1 VWVRS
6 ISTVLLKSSSSHTS
20 ATEWPTGEK
29 PVGLSLSEAIAQR
42 ETAALSGF
50 RAPAPPLAAPQSA
63 TYITSAWASKE
74 TRLTPQESELVDELF
89 NRLVQLE
96 TAQRDPEAERLIADG
111 LRRAPHAVYAL
122 VQTVLLQDEALKRAN
137 ARIEELQVQT
147 NAVAEPEQRSASFLD
162 SMREALGGRAP
173 HGSVPSVRRA
183 GANQSQG
190 QQPQPGYLGA
200 PAFGSG
206 GSFLG
211 TAASAAA
218 GVIGGSLLLDGI
230 RSMFGHHLG
239 GAGASAFARGDDR
252 SATYA
257 DREQDRQQD
266 LADDDREQ
274 DRQQDLA
281 DEDAQQDS
289 EQDLADD
296 EDFGGDDGYDAA

>member
-1 VWVRS
+1 M
-6 ISTVLLKSSSSHTS
+6 
-20 ATEWPTGEK
+20 
-29 PVGLSLSEAIAQR
+29 
-42 ETAALSGF
+42 
-50 RAPAPPLAAPQSA
+50 
-63 TYITSAWASKE
+63 
-74 TRLTPQESELVDELF
+74 TPQESELVDELF

-96 TAQRDPEAERLIADG
+96 TAQRDPGAERLIADG

-122 VQTVLLQDEALKRAN
+122 VQTVLLRDEALKRAN
-137 ARIEELQVQT
+137 ARIDELRVQP

-200 PAFGSG
+200 PGFGSG

-239 GAGASAFARGDDR
+239 GASASAFARGDDK

-274 DRQQDLA
+274 GRQQDLA
-281 DEDAQQDS
+281 DEDAQQDDVKA
-289 EQDLADD
+289 ERIGNQLA
-296 EDFGGDDGYDAA
+296 FRYSSNVSGLFISAYGNFSALARCATQSLPKSSRVAP

>member
-1 VWVRS
+1 MPAAVWAWSRAMATTSPTAFRS
-6 ISTVLLKSSSSHTS
+6 PRLRWRHYLHARAWSTARRSHALWSSLTPPRPPPS
-20 ATEWPTGEK
+20 ATIRHPHK
-29 PVGLSLSEAIAQR
+29 QR
-42 ETAALSGF
+42 VRRQGRHAV
-50 RAPAPPLAAPQSA
+50 
-63 TYITSAWASKE
+63 
-74 TRLTPQESELVDELF
+74 TPQESELVDELF

-147 NAVAEPEQRSASFLD
+147 SPAAEPEQPPTSFLD
-162 SMREALGGRAP
+162 SMREALGGGAP
-173 HGSVPSVRRA
+173 RGSVPSVHTA
-183 GANQSQG
+183 GGNQSQG
-190 QQPQPGYLGA
+190 QQPQPEYPRQLPLSGYPGA
-200 PAFGSG
+200 PGFGSG

-239 GAGASAFARGDDR
+239 G
-252 SATYA
+252 TYA

-281 DEDAQQDS
+281 DDDREQDRQ
-289 EQDLADD
+289 QDLADD
-296 EDFGGDDGYDAA
+296 DRE

>member
-1 VWVRS
+1 M
-6 ISTVLLKSSSSHTS
+6 
-20 ATEWPTGEK
+20 
-29 PVGLSLSEAIAQR
+29 
-42 ETAALSGF
+42 
-50 RAPAPPLAAPQSA
+50 
-63 TYITSAWASKE
+63 
-74 TRLTPQESELVDELF
+74 TPQESELVDELF

-111 LRRAPHAVYAL
+111 LRRAPYAVYAL

-147 NAVAEPEQRSASFLD
+147 SAAAEPEQRPASFLD

-173 HGSVPSVRRA
+173 RGSVPSVRTA

-190 QQPQPGYLGA
+190 QQPQPGYPGA
-200 PAFGSG
+200 PGVGSG

-281 DEDAQQDS
+281 DEDAQQDA
-289 EQDLADD
+289 EQDLADEDAQQDAEQDLAD
-296 EDFGGDDGYDAA
+296 EDSEQDLTDDADFAGDDGYDA

>member
-1 VWVRS
+1 M
-6 ISTVLLKSSSSHTS
+6 
-20 ATEWPTGEK
+20 
-29 PVGLSLSEAIAQR
+29 
-42 ETAALSGF
+42 
-50 RAPAPPLAAPQSA
+50 
-63 TYITSAWASKE
+63 
-74 TRLTPQESELVDELF
+74 TPQESEHVDQLF

-96 TAQRDPEAERLIADG
+96 TAQRDPEAERLVADG

-147 NAVAEPEQRSASFLD
+147 RALGEPEQRPASFLD
-162 SMREALGGRAP
+162 SLRDALGGRAPQP
-173 HGSVPSVRRA
+173 HGSVPSVRA
-183 GANQSQG
+183 AVANQSQG
-190 QQPQPGYLGA
+190 QQPQPGYPQQTPLAGYQGA
-200 PAFGSG
+200 PGFGSG

-239 GAGASAFARGDDR
+239 PASASASTRGDDKA
-252 SATYA
+252 ATYV

-281 DEDAQQDS
+281 DEDAEQDS
-289 EQDLADD
+289 DQDLTDD
-296 EDFGGDDGYDAA
+296 EDFAADDGYDAC